1 MRQSLSRFTNYLLA
15 ACALSWSAYV
25 QAETVQAPFTPAS
38 NVHSSAEEVANQNTT
53 AWGKHGMLI
62 FGGEQYLY
70 ASHLPMFHAPHH
82 YQVIFRFHLQ
92 DCKREQELRQQLR
105 KKAQVWTI
113 DPIEFDLLSLSSSP
127 TGWTF
132 QADVFEGHFE
142 RDGIKRYSQQSIVVD
157 EVLVF
162 RELKMGISSEGAVV
176 PGQKTALAKDASPWS
191 AGHYYLL
198 KDGSRFFAMKEID
211 RRPDFDTLL
220 MLTTK
225 SLRLADLPKM
235 LSLPTKTLS
244 APSRA
249 QWLEALKAYGTTSL
263 LKIETIYHETEDLK

>member
-1 MRQSLSRFTNYLLA
+1 MRQSLSRFTSHLLA
-15 ACALSWSAYV
+15 ACALFWSAYV
-25 QAETVQAPFTPAS
+25 QAETVHAPFTPAS
-38 NVHSSAEEVANQNTT
+38 NVHSSAEEMASQNTT

-82 YQVIFRFHLQ
+82 YQVIFHFHLQ
-92 DCKREQELRQQLR
+92 DAKREQELRQQLR

-142 RDGIKRYSQQSIVVD
+142 RNGIKRYSQQSIVVD
-157 EVLVF
+157 EVVVF
-162 RELKMGISSEGAVV
+162 RELKMGMTSED
-176 PGQKTALAKDASPWS
+176 QKGLS
-191 AGHYYLL
+191 AYYFLL

-235 LSLPTKTLS
+235 LSLPNKTLG
-244 APSRA
+244 APSRT